1 MLYQSQA
8 EINMFF
14 VGVIQRVAASP
25 KVAIQD
31 WDMKSTVELLQEID
45 MLNADLFALL
55 ESFLK
60 AYQAWYDVHVQIDKA
75 GTAGN
80 LTPQQNQDLNAAIV
94 ARDATRKD
102 LLAAI

>member
-8 EINMFF
+8 EINTFF

-25 KVAIQD
+25 KIAIQD
-31 WDMKSTVELLQEID
+31 WYMKSSVELLQEISI
-45 MLNADLFALL
+45 LNASVSALL
-55 ESFLK
+55 DAFLK

-80 LTPQQNQDLNAAIV
+80 LTPQQNQDLHAAI
-94 ARDATRKD
+94 ADRDSTRKN